1 MGLNHIDSYLLA
13 GLTGL
18 FFGAISLAG
27 LGTILP
33 NRFIQKFG
41 QILFASGLPA
51 LIGIWLMLRVLG
63 VAGAAGA
70 N

>member
-1 MGLNHIDSYLLA
+1 MGWNQIDSYLLA
-13 GLTGL
+13 GLTGV

-27 LGTILP
+27 LGTVLP
-33 NRFIQKFG
+33 NRSIQKFG

-51 LIGIWLMLRVLG
+51 LTGIWLMLRVLG
-63 VAGAAGA
+63 IAGA